1 MKSLELTKPIT
12 TESLLSEFES
22 RFNMT
27 MDLTKF
33 NEHELQD
40 YANHVRTKIHE
51 ITQNT
56 HFGQELKDNSYQK
69 SQMMLD
75 IINQAI
81 TERKLGEYGGDTGNS
96 ILDKA
101 TAPIKDKLSK
111 GQALSPEERTAA
123 SKLMAMKKMPK
134 GTGTMMGVKEVGEE
148 QSEINEV
155 PGAGLVKRGL
165 RSLGAKA
172 AGAIGMKG
180 TAAGLKG
187 AAQADK
193 KARELY
199 TQLRRYAGQTGGDV
213 DALTVTDLQSFL
225 QKQGYKTDRT
235 PKGPAGKV
243 LNKQQVDDI
252 LMKSVQD
259 TFRFQAPA
267 TAKSQE
273 KSTMQTDFMKQFKQM
288 ASDPATKKKLM
299 SILQGQTVPAE
310 SVTENPAMALGRVAA
325 KAAGSAAGTT
335 VANRAMNKLGMKE
348 GVEEQSELILA
359 AKDMMDK
366 VTGYLEDL
374 ASMKT
379 EGMLELADRIRD
391 EMGAEK
397 SDAFLQKIQ
406 PAIEQA
412 EATLTTTRQEL
423 DNGVR
428 ILTGEEVAS
437 EPMGADDTMDMDTDL
452 DSLDTDMDDTETDEF
467 GASDAEAGGTEP
479 EGREQRESKEVFEA
493 SNRLY
498 SKLAG
503 K

>member
-1 MKSLELTKPIT
+1 LK
-12 TESLLSEFES
+12 EFES

-27 MDLTKF
+27 MDLSKF
-33 NEHELQD
+33 NEEELQD

-56 HFGQELKDNSYQK
+56 HFGQELKDNNYQK

-75 IINQAI
+75 VINQAI
-81 TERKLGEYGGDTGNS
+81 NERKLAEYGGSMSNDPMTKVANTAIS
-96 ILDKA
+96 AKTKLD
-101 TAPIKDKLSK
+101 K
-111 GQALSPEERTAA
+111 GQALDQDEKKIV
-123 SKLMAMKKMPK
+123 SKIM
-134 GTGTMMGVKEVGEE
+134 T
-148 QSEINEV
+148 
-155 PGAGLVKRGL
+155 
-165 RSLGAKA
+165 
-172 AGAIGMKG
+172 
-180 TAAGLKG
+180 
-187 AAQADK
+187 
-193 KARELY
+193 
-199 TQLRRYAGQTGGDV
+199 
-213 DALTVTDLQSFL
+213 
-225 QKQGYKTDRT
+225 
-235 PKGPAGKV
+235 
-243 LNKQQVDDI
+243 
-252 LMKSVQD
+252 
-259 TFRFQAPA
+259 
-267 TAKSQE
+267 
-273 KSTMQTDFMKQFKQM
+273 
-288 ASDPATKKKLM
+288 
-299 SILQGQTVPAE
+299 
-310 SVTENPAMALGRVAA
+310 
-325 KAAGSAAGTT
+325 
-335 VANRAMNKLGMKE
+335 KE

-366 VTGYLEDL
+366 VTSFLEDL

-437 EPMGADDTMDMDTDL
+437 DPMGADDTMDMDNTDADL
-452 DSLDTDMDDTETDEF
+452 DDLGTDDLETDEF

>member
-1 MKSLELTKPIT
+1 MKSLDLTKPIT
-12 TESLLSEFES
+12 TESLLKEFES

-27 MDLTKF
+27 MDLSKF
-33 NEHELQD
+33 NEEELHD

-56 HFGQELKDNSYQK
+56 HFGQELKDDSYQK
-69 SQMMLD
+69 NQMMLD

-81 TERKLGEYGGDTGNS
+81 TERKLAEYGGNMDNP

-101 TAPIKDKLSK
+101 TAPIKAKLSK
-111 GQALSPEERTAA
+111 GQALSPDERTAA
-123 SKLMAMKKMPK
+123 SKLMAMKQMPK
-134 GTGTMMGVKEVGEE
+134 GTGTMMGV
-148 QSEINEV
+148 
-155 PGAGLVKRGL
+155 
-165 RSLGAKA
+165 
-172 AGAIGMKG
+172 
-180 TAAGLKG
+180 
-187 AAQADK
+187 
-193 KARELY
+193 
-199 TQLRRYAGQTGGDV
+199 
-213 DALTVTDLQSFL
+213 
-225 QKQGYKTDRT
+225 
-235 PKGPAGKV
+235 
-243 LNKQQVDDI
+243 
-252 LMKSVQD
+252 
-259 TFRFQAPA
+259 
-267 TAKSQE
+267 
-273 KSTMQTDFMKQFKQM
+273 
-288 ASDPATKKKLM
+288 
-299 SILQGQTVPAE
+299 
-310 SVTENPAMALGRVAA
+310 
-325 KAAGSAAGTT
+325 
-335 VANRAMNKLGMKE
+335 KE

-366 VTGYLEDL
+366 VTSFLEDL

-437 EPMGADDTMDMDTDL
+437 DPMGADDTMDMDNTDADL
-452 DSLDTDMDDTETDEF
+452 DDLETDDLESDEF

-493 SNRLY
+493 SNRLF

>member
-1 MKSLELTKPIT
+1 MKSLDLTKPVT
-12 TESLLSEFES
+12 TESLLKEFES

-27 MDLTKF
+27 MDLTQLD
-33 NEHELQD
+33 EVELQD

-56 HFGQELKDNSYQK
+56 HFGQELKNDSYQK
-69 SQMMLD
+69 NQMMLD

-81 TERKLGEYGGDTGNS
+81 SERKLAEYGGSMADPAA
-96 ILDKA
+96 KA
-101 TAPIKDKLSK
+101 GSTAISAKDKLDK
-111 GQALSPEERTAA
+111 GQALSQDEKKVV
-123 SKLMAMKKMPK
+123 SKM
-134 GTGTMMGVKEVGEE
+134 
-148 QSEINEV
+148 
-155 PGAGLVKRGL
+155 
-165 RSLGAKA
+165 
-172 AGAIGMKG
+172 
-180 TAAGLKG
+180 
-187 AAQADK
+187 
-193 KARELY
+193 
-199 TQLRRYAGQTGGDV
+199 
-213 DALTVTDLQSFL
+213 LT
-225 QKQGYKTDRT
+225 
-235 PKGPAGKV
+235 
-243 LNKQQVDDI
+243 
-252 LMKSVQD
+252 
-259 TFRFQAPA
+259 
-267 TAKSQE
+267 
-273 KSTMQTDFMKQFKQM
+273 
-288 ASDPATKKKLM
+288 
-299 SILQGQTVPAE
+299 
-310 SVTENPAMALGRVAA
+310 
-325 KAAGSAAGTT
+325 
-335 VANRAMNKLGMKE
+335 KE

-391 EMGAEK
+391 EMGADK
-397 SDAFLQKIQ
+397 ADAFIQKIQ

-412 EATLTTTRQEL
+412 EATLSTTRQEL

-452 DSLDTDMDDTETDEF
+452 DSLDSDMDDTETDEF